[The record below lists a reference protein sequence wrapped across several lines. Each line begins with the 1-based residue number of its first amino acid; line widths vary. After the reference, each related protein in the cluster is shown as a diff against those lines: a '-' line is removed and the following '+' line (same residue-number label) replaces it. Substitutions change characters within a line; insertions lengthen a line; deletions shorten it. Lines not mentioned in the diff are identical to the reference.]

1 MNYNNWLAKR
11 ERYTPNKEAIVDASD
26 GRRYTYR
33 QLNQYANRLAAYL
46 QRNGGL
52 REGDRLAVI
61 SKNSI
66 EYIILFF
73 ACAKLGI
80 VLVPLNYRLPQA
92 ALAEL
97 LDDANPHM
105 LAFSDTFEDMAH
117 QMGKSISDVQFLSM
131 SDDKSGVLGIIVE
144 EAEGPVIYDAT
155 ADDIAMILYT
165 SGTTGKS
172 KGAMISWRQIHWN
185 SINTEISLQL
195 TGADSSFVNTPFYHT
210 GGWHVLLTPLIHHG
224 GKLVLQQE
232 FDAAEC
238 NKLIEQE
245 EISILFGIPT
255 MLRMMMEESNFAQA
269 DFSSL
274 RFAICGGESCPIPII
289 KRYQKKEVPIRQGY
303 GLTEAGPNCYSLP
316 SEDAIRKKGS
326 VGFPNFHIG
335 VKIVD
340 DENNEVDQGE
350 VGELLMK
357 GPHLFSGYWKNPEAT
372 EQALDDGWVHTGDL
386 FRCDEDGYYYM
397 VGRKK
402 EMYISGGENVYPV
415 QVEKVIYEHEAVAQV
430 AVIGVPDDQWGETG
444 CAFVVVEEGMSLTAE
459 QLKSY
464 CREYLAGYQCPG
476 EVIFKDALPVGDS
489 NKIQK
494 RDLEQEYKKEHD
506 HGS

>member
-11 ERYTPNKEAIVDASD
+11 ERYTAEKEAIIDTSD

-33 QLNQYANRLAAYL
+33 QLNCQANRLATHL
-46 QRNGGL
+46 QRQCQL
-52 REGDRLAVI
+52 QAGDRLAVI

-66 EYIILFF
+66 EYVILFF
-73 ACAKLGI
+73 ACAKLGV

-92 ALAEL
+92 GLAEL
-97 LDDANPHM
+97 LEDCNPHM
-105 LAFSDTFEDMAH
+105 LAFSDEFTGVSR
-117 QMGKSISDVQFLSM
+117 QMTESMDDVEYLEMSAGAESIS
-131 SDDKSGVLGIIVE
+131 KIVKQ
-144 EAEGPVIYDAT
+144 EAPDPVIYEAE
-155 ADDIAMILYT
+155 AEDIAMILYT

-224 GKLVLQQE
+224 GKLVLQQD

-238 NKLIEQE
+238 NRLIEQE

-255 MLRMMMEESNFAQA
+255 MLRMMMNEDNFGQA

-289 KRYQKKEVPIRQGY
+289 KRYQQKSVPIRQGY

-340 DENNEVDQGE
+340 NDNNEVEQGK

-372 EQALDDGWVHTGDL
+372 EEALDEGWVHTGDL
-386 FRCDEDGYYYM
+386 FRCDDEGYYYM

-430 AVIGVPDDQWGETG
+430 AVIGVPDEQWGETG
-444 CAFVVVEEGMSLTAE
+444 CAFVVLEDGQVLTAE
-459 QLKSY
+459 ELKTY
-464 CREYLAGYQCPG
+464 CKEYLASYQCPG
-476 EVIFKDALPVGDS
+476 EVIFKDKLPVGDS

-494 RDLEQEYKKEHD
+494 RDLEEQYKQEHHD
-506 HGS
+506 GN